1 MADNRVIRKQEIRKV
16 ILFMILLFAT
26 IIPAVAVFGHGGKHS
41 EAFTHLQ
48 ALQKATQLYDK
59 LINTGK
65 LDPSWETGL
74 EQVTLSNRQKGDKK
88 EIVVVFHRHEGDPK
102 SVYIYFNADGKYAG
116 SNFTGE

>member
-1 MADNRVIRKQEIRKV
+1 MAENQVIKKQEIRS
-16 ILFMILLFAT
+16 IIIFMFLLFTT
-26 IIPAVAVFGHGGKHS
+26 IIPAVAAFGHGGKHS

-59 LINTGK
+59 LISTGK

-74 EQVTLSNRQKGDKK
+74 EQVTLSKRQKGDKQ
-88 EIVVVFHRHEGDPK
+88 EIVVVFHRREGDPN
-102 SVYIYFNADGKYAG
+102 SVYIYFNANGKYAG